1 MLTAVRKM
9 WQRLAGGGEG
19 ANEFSTVL
27 HNLLGD
33 SAQYF
38 VGLVLIG
45 AANTVLL
52 PLYMR
57 YLDPSQFGLYAL
69 IEVASLALIAVS
81 GLGFNTSYLKWHAEA
96 HRESAPRLL
105 GSMLVISGLAALA
118 MGSLLAVIVGSGAG
132 ARVLGGP
139 TKDFAY
145 LLLPLVF
152 IESIHASL
160 DNHLRGSRRPAA
172 LSAAAV
178 TRVIA
183 IASVSIWLIAFEHR
197 GLVGLFQGRVLGDVV
212 GLLAALLY
220 CRRDLSPHIS
230 RSLSIAML
238 RYGLPLVVIAL
249 MTLGLDA
256 VGRYLLN
263 TYGSLGQVGLYAA
276 GIKIS
281 NLMRILFVAPLGAAW
296 GGLLFHI
303 PKKPNAQ
310 LIFSKLFGYIFL
322 ASSAIALML
331 AFMTPALFAIF
342 SAPSYRPAISLVP
355 WLLLVQV
362 LGVVQYPISTGMYV
376 GNATRWLIPVY
387 AAGLALDVVLG
398 RVLIPRYGMYGAAWA
413 YLCGSATICAL
424 MAVVG
429 QRHYRLRFEWGAI
442 AFSLALC
449 LLVPVVR
456 YSGLLNL
463 DGKSIVLQGLC
474 STIVIAGV
482 GAYLVRD
489 AKRSHNSFYRQIRM
503 KDGLA
508 GLAVEA
514 D

>member
-1 MLTAVRKM
+1 MLTAVQKM
-9 WQRLAGGGEG
+9 WQRLASGGEG

-38 VGLVLIG
+38 VGLVVIG

-57 YLDPSQFGLYAL
+57 YLDPAQFGVYAL

-96 HRESAPRLL
+96 NRESVPRLL

-118 MGSLLAVIVGSGAG
+118 MGSLLAAIVGSDAG
-132 ARVLGGP
+132 ARLMGGP
-139 TKDFAY
+139 TKEFAY
-145 LLLPLVF
+145 LLMPLVF
-152 IESIHASL
+152 IESIHTSL
-160 DNHLRGSRRPAA
+160 ENHLRGSRRPAA
-172 LSAAAV
+172 LSTAAV
-178 TRVIA
+178 TRVVA
-183 IASVSIWLIAFEHR
+183 IGLVSIWLIAFQHR

-212 GLLAALLY
+212 GLSMALFY
-220 CRRDLSPHIS
+220 CWRDLSLRFS
-230 RSLSIAML
+230 RTLSAAML

-249 MTLGLDA
+249 MMLGLDA

-263 TYGSLGQVGLYAA
+263 TYGSLDQVGLYAA

-281 NLMRILFVAPLGAAW
+281 NLMRILFVAPLAAAW
-296 GGLLFHI
+296 GGLLFQI

-310 LIFSKLFGYIFL
+310 FIFSKLFGYIFL
-322 ASSAIALML
+322 ASSAIAVTL

-362 LGVVQYPISTGMYV
+362 LAVVQYPISTGMYV
-376 GNATRWLIPVY
+376 GNATHWLIPVY
-387 AAGLALDVVLG
+387 AVGLALDVVLG

-413 YLCGSATICAL
+413 YLCGSAAICAL
-424 MAVVG
+424 MIVVG
-429 QRHYRLRFEWGAI
+429 QQHYRLRFEWGAI
-442 AFSLALC
+442 ALSLALC
-449 LLVPVVR
+449 LLVPMIR

-463 DGKSIVLQGLC
+463 DGKSIVLQAAC
-474 STIVIAGV
+474 SAIAIACV
-482 GAYLVRD
+482 AAYLMRDVR
-489 AKRSHNSFYRQIRM
+489 RSHRAFYRQIRM

-508 GLAVEA
+508 GLVAEA

>member
-1 MLTAVRKM
+1 MLTAIQKM
-9 WQRLAGGGEG
+9 WQRFAGGGEG

-57 YLDPSQFGLYAL
+57 YLDPAQFGLYAL

-96 HRESAPRLL
+96 NPENAPRLL
-105 GSMLVISGLAALA
+105 GSMLIISGLAALA
-118 MGSLLAVIVGSGAG
+118 MGSLLAAIVGSGAG
-132 ARVLGGP
+132 ARLLGRS
-139 TKDFAY
+139 TKEFAY
-145 LLLPLVF
+145 LLLPLVLF
-152 IESIHASL
+152 ESIHSVF

-172 LSAAAV
+172 LSIAAV

-183 IASVSIWLIAFEHR
+183 IALVSIWLIAFQHR
-197 GLVGLFQGRVLGDVV
+197 GLVGLFQGRVVGDVV
-212 GLLAALLY
+212 GVSVALLY
-220 CRRDLSPHIS
+220 CRRDLSLRFS

-249 MTLGLDA
+249 MMLGLDA

-263 TYGSLGQVGLYAA
+263 TYGSLDQVGLYAA

-281 NLMRILFVAPLGAAW
+281 NLMRILFVAPLAAAW
-296 GGLLFHI
+296 GGLLFQI
-303 PKKPNAQ
+303 PKRPNAQ
-310 LIFSKLFGYIFL
+310 FIFSKLLGYILL
-322 ASSAIALML
+322 ASSAIAVTL

-362 LGVVQYPISTGMYV
+362 LAVVQYPISTGMYV

-413 YLCGSATICAL
+413 YLCGSAAICAL
-424 MAVVG
+424 MIAVG
-429 QRHYRLRFEWGAI
+429 QRHYPLQFEWEPLVL
-442 AFSLALC
+442 SLALC
-449 LLVPVVR
+449 ALVPMIR

-463 DGKSIVLQGLC
+463 DGKSIVLQAFC
-474 STIVIAGV
+474 SAVAVAGV
-482 GAYLVRD
+482 AAYLVRD
-489 AKRSHNSFYRQIRM
+489 VRRSHNAFYREIRT
-503 KDGLA
+503 KDVLA
-508 GLAVEA
+508 AFAVEA

>member
-1 MLTAVRKM
+1 MLTAVQKM

-19 ANEFSTVL
+19 MNEFSTVL
-27 HNLLGD
+27 RSLLGD

-57 YLDPSQFGLYAL
+57 YLDPAQFGLYAL
-69 IEVASLALIAVS
+69 VEVASLALIAVS

-96 HRESAPRLL
+96 NRENAPRLL
-105 GSMLVISGLAALA
+105 GSMLIISGLAALA
-118 MGSLLAVIVGSGAG
+118 MGSLLAAIVGSDAG
-132 ARVLGGP
+132 VRLLGGP
-139 TKDFAY
+139 TKEFAY

-152 IESIHASL
+152 IESLHAVF

-172 LSAAAV
+172 LSTAAV

-183 IASVSIWLIAFEHR
+183 IASVSIWLIAFQHR
-197 GLVGLFQGRVLGDVV
+197 GLVGLFQGRVLGDAV
-212 GLLAALLY
+212 GLSVALLY
-220 CRRDLSPHIS
+220 CRRDLSLRFS

-249 MTLGLDA
+249 MMLGLDA

-263 TYGSLGQVGLYAA
+263 TYGSLNQVGLYAA

-296 GGLLFHI
+296 GGLLFQI

-310 LIFSKLFGYIFL
+310 FIFSKLFGYIFL
-322 ASSAIALML
+322 ASSAIAVTL
-331 AFMTPALFAIF
+331 ALMTPALFAIF
-342 SAPSYRPAISLVP
+342 SAPSYGPAIALAP
-355 WLLLVQV
+355 WLFLVQV
-362 LGVVQYPISTGMYV
+362 LTVMQYPVATGVYV
-376 GNATRWLIPVY
+376 GNATRWLIPIY
-387 AAGLALDVVLG
+387 FAGLALDVALG

-413 YLCGSATICAL
+413 YLSGSIAICIL
-424 MAVVG
+424 MIVVG
-429 QRHYRLRFEWGAI
+429 QRHYPLRFEWEPLAL
-442 AFSLALC
+442 SLALC
-449 LLVPVVR
+449 ALVPMIR

-463 DGKSIVLQGLC
+463 DGKSVALQALC
-474 STIVIAGV
+474 SAITIAGV
-482 GAYLVRD
+482 VAYLVRD
-489 AKRSHNSFYRQIRM
+489 VRRSHGAFYREIRM
-503 KDGLA
+503 KDGLT